1 MGFKKAICND
11 LDVEGVARK
20 IQAFSTVDRKNPQMA
35 SEMIIAVKVHIFPR
49 LSARIPSGNL
59 DVDFH
64 GFMGM
69 EKAIA

>member
-1 MGFKKAICND
+1 MTLTLKASHGKFKRSVLSI
-11 LDVEGVARK
+11 E
-20 IQAFSTVDRKNPQMA
+20 NPQMA

>member
-1 MGFKKAICND
+1 MIRAHILPMFLRNIAIKGE
-11 LDVEGVARK
+11 L
-20 IQAFSTVDRKNPQMA
+20 
-35 SEMIIAVKVHIFPR
+35 IAVKVHIFPR

>member
-1 MGFKKAICND
+1 MGFKKAISND

-20 IQAFSTVDRKNPQMA
+20 IQAFSTVDRNPQMA

>member
-1 MGFKKAICND
+1 
-11 LDVEGVARK
+11 
-20 IQAFSTVDRKNPQMA
+20 MA